1 MMRKSTINRTL
12 QLMLTV
18 CGVWPTTSGI
28 AICRAYWVI
37 ALGIDEVC
45 HCRYFLLHLQS
56 NDLFDLMDCF
66 SSFLTQVKFSTK
78 LIIFWWNQRKFMR
91 MLTMMAEDWDDCAN
105 SDVGMRETKCKA
117 RLSSRITNAMFT
129 LHMLTIVA
137 YSAGILLADVDFADQ
152 QAELPLLLKV
162 NLPVDIS
169 TKRTYRLLLSAQ
181 FVHLI
186 MSGCGTGLLNSL
198 LLALTLHVGGQMD
211 VLRSQL
217 TELVPEEDA
226 RRERR
231 ESIVRTNKIIRK
243 HQRII
248 NFAEYIEDLYTYIA
262 LVQFTSNTVLICSLG
277 FLIVTAIGSPDATE
291 QIVRSLLFYTVTNLE
306 AFIFCFAGEYLK
318 NKSKA
323 IGTAAYDSA
332 WYELEPENSRPLI
345 FVILRAQKQLTLTVG
360 KIMDLSLESFTNV
373 RFTRNTQHNFG
384 E

>member
-1 MMRKSTINRTL
+1 MARRSTINRTL

-45 HCRYFLLHLQS
+45 HYRYLLLHLHS

-91 MLTMMAEDWDDCAN
+91 ILMMMAEDWDDCAN
-105 SDVGMRETKCKA
+105 SEVDVCEPTCKA
-117 RLSSRITNAMFT
+117 KLSSRITNMMFT

-137 YSAGILLADVDFADQ
+137 YSAGILLADVDFTDR
-152 QAELPLLLKV
+152 QAEWPLLLKV

-211 VLRSQL
+211 VLCCWL
-217 TELVPEEDA
+217 TELAPEE
-226 RRERR
+226 RRVERR
-231 ESIVRTNKIIRK
+231 ESIVDRTSKIIRK

-248 NFAEYIEDLYTYIA
+248 HFSRCIEDLYTYIA

-323 IGTAAYDSA
+323 IGTAAYNSA
-332 WYELEPENSRPLI
+332 WYELKPENSRPLI

-373 RFTRNTQHNFG
+373 RLARNTQHNFG